1 MRLFR
6 ALALEEVRSGFSEDD
21 TDGEVRV
28 VRECFEDVGDL
39 DGCYGSAGCEEKMC
53 FSIVGVFCSNE
64 WGREAGD
71 LGAVD
76 VPLVGDHLQ
85 HFCCSGREGLS
96 GKESRRVETGHF
108 ILVVGEIH
116 DS

>member
-6 ALALEEVRSGFSEDD
+6 TLALEEVGGGFSEDD
-21 TDGEVRV
+21 SDGKLRV
-28 VRECFEDVGDL
+28 VRECVEDVGDL
-39 DGCYGSAGCEEKMC
+39 DSCYGSAGCEEEMC

-64 WGREAGD
+64 WG
-71 LGAVD
+71 AVD
-76 VPLVGDHLQ
+76 IMPWGYHLQ
-85 HFCCSGREGLS
+85 HFCSLLEGLS

-108 ILVVGEIH
+108 ISVCRR